1 MTDNITRFQSFTKVV
16 GPAARAAAL
25 GLASFGVA
33 AALVSHILPALVSG
47 FVLLG
52 GAITAVV
59 GAISVGLV
67 GGLLAAA
74 PAFVALGTGLLAS
87 LPLFKQL
94 NIEMEKN
101 RSGTKILG
109 DAITALTKQNEENG
123 KSFSRT
129 FAGVFAPLIRDT
141 VLPLYDKMQQ
151 ATTTLVTHFGTLFNS
166 PQMQKFLDVGE
177 VAAEGVPQPRSR
189 CQQPAR
195 RARRVLHPDPAVR
208 GTARRELQPPDVPV
222 PAVG

>member
-1 MTDNITRFQSFTKVV
+1 MKKAIKDQIKAYDSYAKNIRFSLEREATPLLRTHANQISLVGTQLDLVNERLARGLGRGSRNNFLNILGSSVGGLAKLVSSFPIQTVGKIEEGIGGLMQEFNVSRMTDNITRFQSFTKVV

-87 LPLFKQL
+87 LPCSSNSTSRWRRIGRGPKS
-94 NIEMEKN
+94 
-101 RSGTKILG
+101 SGT
-109 DAITALTKQNEENG
+109 
-123 KSFSRT
+123 
-129 FAGVFAPLIRDT
+129 P
-141 VLPLYDKMQQ
+141 
-151 ATTTLVTHFGTLFNS
+151 S
-166 PQMQKFLDVGE
+166 P
-177 VAAEGVPQPRSR
+177 
-189 CQQPAR
+189 
-195 RARRVLHPDPAVR
+195 H
-208 GTARRELQPPDVPV
+208 
-222 PAVG
+222 